1 MNGIV
6 KGESGDDEDQTED
19 YQIANEACG
28 LARSGPDKDFRH
40 RIHVYGTHALL
51 LQVRGLYVSAGVLF
65 SEPLETKNPG
75 RALRQHR
82 PGVSDWIVHQA
93 DT

>member
-1 MNGIV
+1 
-6 KGESGDDEDQTED
+6 
-19 YQIANEACG
+19 
-28 LARSGPDKDFRH
+28 
-40 RIHVYGTHALL
+40 
-51 LQVRGLYVSAGVLF
+51 VRGLYVSAGVLF